1 MNSVKDKIYKLRKRQ
16 GLSQEE
22 LGFEID
28 VSRQTISKWELGTSE
43 PDLKNLQALS
53 RFFKVDLNYFLSDEI
68 AIEDATA
75 LATQDIV
82 KEKPKAK
89 KLYQLKVALVVAIL
103 LLVVSLGAV
112 IYLIIRDITSI
123 SAEPE
128 DEVYGVVS
136 VYYPNI
142 LLIALSIIATL
153 LILGI
158 IFLIIVIKRVK
169 RKEND
174 KEIIK

>member
-68 AIEDATA
+68 AI
-75 LATQDIV
+75 
-82 KEKPKAK
+82 
-89 KLYQLKVALVVAIL
+89 
-103 LLVVSLGAV
+103 
-112 IYLIIRDITSI
+112 
-123 SAEPE
+123 
-128 DEVYGVVS
+128 
-136 VYYPNI
+136 
-142 LLIALSIIATL
+142 
-153 LILGI
+153 
-158 IFLIIVIKRVK
+158 
-169 RKEND
+169 
-174 KEIIK
+174 